1 MHGSAHGLGGPASR
15 TWLEGFRLRPVSPPL
30 SVLIADDELVARKR
44 LSRLLTA
51 FPDVTV
57 HGEAADGEAVL
68 EAVRAGGV
76 DVVLLDIHMP
86 GLSGMDA
93 LALLPAGGPHVILV
107 TAHADHAV
115 EAFEHGA
122 VDYVLKP
129 VEASRLQKA
138 LERVRVRLAAKAP
151 EPGKG
156 SAIEQLARPLSR
168 LPIPTRQGIVLVDP
182 GTISHATL
190 EDELVTVFTSQ
201 GDFLTDFTLQE
212 LVDRLPPDGFYRV
225 HRRALVNLAHV
236 TRLEP
241 LETGGY
247 LARTARGHTVEV
259 SRQSA
264 RELRRMLGL
273 RRGTEDESGA

>member
-1 MHGSAHGLGGPASR
+1 MSGLPSP
-15 TWLEGFRLRPVSPPL
+15 RLAGVSPPL
-30 SVLIADDELVARKR
+30 RVLIADDELVARKR
-44 LSRLLTA
+44 LTRLLGALPETSIC
-51 FPDVTV
+51 
-57 HGEAADGEAVL
+57 GEAADGEAVL
-68 EAVRAGGV
+68 EAVKAGGV

-93 LALLPAGGPHVILV
+93 LALLPAPAPHVIFV

-138 LERVRVRLAAKAP
+138 LERVRARLAPPAP
-151 EPGKG
+151 EPRPPEVPRGT
-156 SAIEQLARPLSR
+156 ATEQLARTLAR
-168 LPIPTRQGIVLVDP
+168 LPVPTRQGIVLVAP
-182 GTISHATL
+182 ETISHATL
-190 EDELVTVFTSQ
+190 EDELVTVFTTQ
-201 GDFLTDFTLQE
+201 GDYLTDFTLQE
-212 LVDRLPPDGFYRV
+212 LVDRLPPEGFHRV
-225 HRRALVNLAHV
+225 HRRALLNLTHVN
-236 TRLEP
+236 RLEP

-247 LARTARGHTVEV
+247 LARTTRGHTVEV

-273 RRGTEDESGA
+273 RRGPEEESGA

>member
-1 MHGSAHGLGGPASR
+1 MNLP
-15 TWLEGFRLRPVSPPL
+15 LR
-30 SVLIADDELVARKR
+30 VLIADDELVARKR
-44 LSRLLTA
+44 LTRLLAA
-51 FPDVTV
+51 FPDVSV
-57 HGEAADGEAVL
+57 SGEAADGEAVL
-68 EAVRAGGV
+68 QAVRAGGV

-138 LERVRVRLAAKAP
+138 LERARARLASRAP
-151 EPGKG
+151 EPAKG
-156 SAIEQLARPLSR
+156 SAVEQLARPLAR

-182 GTISHATL
+182 ETISHATL

-201 GDFLTDFTLQE
+201 GDYLTDFTLQE
-212 LVDRLPPDGFYRV
+212 LVDRLPTEGFYRV

-247 LARTARGHTVEV
+247 MARTARGHTVEV

-273 RRGTEDESGA
+273 RRGLEDEPGA

>member
-1 MHGSAHGLGGPASR
+1 MSQP
-15 TWLEGFRLRPVSPPL
+15 LRI
-30 SVLIADDELVARKR
+30 LIADDELVARKR
-44 LSRLLTA
+44 LTRLLAA
-51 FPDVTV
+51 FPDTTV
-57 HGEAADGEAVL
+57 CGEAADGEAVL
-68 EAVRAGGV
+68 AAVRQGGV

-86 GLSGMDA
+86 GLSGLDA
-93 LALLPAGGPHVILV
+93 LALLPEGSAHVILV

-115 EAFEHGA
+115 DAFEHGA

-129 VEASRLQKA
+129 VEAARLQKA
-138 LERVRVRLAAKAP
+138 LERVRARLTPRPEAPRAA
-151 EPGKG
+151 
-156 SAIEQLARPLSR
+156 LSR
-168 LPIPTRQGIVLVDP
+168 LPIPTRSGIVLVDP
-182 GTISHATL
+182 DAISHATL
-190 EDELVTVFTSQ
+190 EDELVTVFTTQ

-212 LVDRLPPDGFYRV
+212 LMDRLPPEGFLRV

-247 LARTARGHTVEV
+247 LARTPRGHSVEV

-273 RRGTEDESGA
+273 RRGAEDESAS

>member
-1 MHGSAHGLGGPASR
+1 M
-15 TWLEGFRLRPVSPPL
+15 SPPL

-51 FPDVTV
+51 FPDISVC
-57 HGEAADGEAVL
+57 GEAADGEAVL

-93 LALLPAGGPHVILV
+93 LALLPSGGPHVILV

-156 SAIEQLARPLSR
+156 SAIEQLARPLAR

-212 LVDRLPPDGFYRV
+212 LVDRLPTEGFYRV

-273 RRGTEDESGA
+273 RRGTEDESGP

>member
-1 MHGSAHGLGGPASR
+1 MNTP
-15 TWLEGFRLRPVSPPL
+15 LR
-30 SVLIADDELVARKR
+30 VLIADDELVARKR
-44 LSRLLTA
+44 LARLLTA
-51 FPDVTV
+51 FPEVTV
-57 HGEAADGEAVL
+57 CGEAADGEAVL

-93 LALLPAGGPHVILV
+93 LALLPTGGPHVILV

-138 LERVRVRLAAKAP
+138 LERVRIRLAARSP

-156 SAIEQLARPLSR
+156 SATEQLARPLAR

-182 GTISHATL
+182 ETISHATL

-201 GDFLTDFTLQE
+201 GDYLTDFTLQE
-212 LVDRLPPDGFYRV
+212 LVDRLPTEGFYRV
-225 HRRALVNLAHV
+225 HRRALLNLAHV

-273 RRGTEDESGA
+273 RRGTEDEPGA

>member
-1 MHGSAHGLGGPASR
+1 MNQP
-15 TWLEGFRLRPVSPPL
+15 LRI
-30 SVLIADDELVARKR
+30 LIADDELVARKR
-44 LSRLLTA
+44 LARLLAA
-51 FPDVTV
+51 FPDTTV
-57 HGEAADGEAVL
+57 CGEAADGEAVL
-68 EAVRAGGV
+68 DAVRTGGV
-76 DVVLLDIHMP
+76 DLVLLDIHMP

-93 LALLPAGGPHVILV
+93 LALLPEDGPHVVLV

-115 EAFEHGA
+115 DAFEHGA

-138 LERVRVRLAAKAP
+138 LERVRNRLVVKVP

-156 SAIEQLARPLSR
+156 SAVEQLARPLAR

-182 GTISHATL
+182 ETISHATL
-190 EDELVTVFTSQ
+190 EDELVTVFTTQ
-201 GDFLTDFTLQE
+201 GDYLTDFTLQE
-212 LVDRLPPDGFYRV
+212 LVDRLPTEGFYRV
-225 HRRALVNLAHV
+225 HRRALLNLAHV

-247 LARTARGHTVEV
+247 LARTTRGHTVEV

-273 RRGTEDESGA
+273 RRGTDEEPAT

>member
-1 MHGSAHGLGGPASR
+1 MSP
-15 TWLEGFRLRPVSPPL
+15 TLR
-30 SVLIADDELVARKR
+30 VLIADDELVARKR
-44 LSRLLTA
+44 LARLLTA
-51 FPDVTV
+51 FPDVSV
-57 HGEAADGEAVL
+57 CGEAADGEAVL
-68 EAVRAGGV
+68 AAVRAGGV

-93 LALLPAGGPHVILV
+93 LALLPEDGPRVVLV

-115 EAFEHGA
+115 DAFEHGA

-138 LERVRVRLAAKAP
+138 LERVRARLAPKAAL
-151 EPGKG
+151 EAGKG
-156 SAIEQLARPLSR
+156 SAVEQLARPLAR

-182 GTISHATL
+182 DTISHATL
-190 EDELVTVFTSQ
+190 EDELVTVFTAQ
-201 GDFLTDFTLQE
+201 GDYLTDFTLQE
-212 LVDRLPPDGFYRV
+212 LVDRLPTEGFYRV
-225 HRRALVNLAHV
+225 HRRALLNLAHV

-273 RRGTEDESGA
+273 RRGVEDEPGA

>member
-1 MHGSAHGLGGPASR
+1 MNLP
-15 TWLEGFRLRPVSPPL
+15 LR
-30 SVLIADDELVARKR
+30 VLIADDELVARKR
-44 LSRLLTA
+44 LTRLLAA

-57 HGEAADGEAVL
+57 CGEAADGEAVL
-68 EAVRAGGV
+68 QAVRAGGV

-93 LALLPAGGPHVILV
+93 LALLPEGGPRVILV

-138 LERVRVRLAAKAP
+138 LERVRARLVSRTP
-151 EPGKG
+151 EPAKG
-156 SAIEQLARPLSR
+156 SAVEQLARPLAR

-190 EDELVTVFTSQ
+190 EDELVTVFTTQ
-201 GDFLTDFTLQE
+201 GDYLTDFTLQE
-212 LVDRLPPDGFYRV
+212 LVDRLPTEGFYRV

-247 LARTARGHTVEV
+247 MARTARGHTVEV

-273 RRGTEDESGA
+273 RRGLEDEPGT